1 MRLAQRRGRGYN
13 KKTMFPRL
21 PTCLPTFLPVTLLA
35 VLMASSINVGIAAPA
50 NITFE
55 KDVRPILKAHCFH
68 CHGELAEHQGELD
81 LRLARL
87 ILTGG
92 GSGPAIVKGQPD
104 QSLLLEYLRDG
115 TMPPEDVTHRPSDAE
130 ITIIRKWIA
139 GGAQTTDE
147 EPESLGDGFFI
158 TAAEREFWAFRKIKR
173 PELPQLPRMLQA
185 ENGIDH
191 FIGAKLAANDL
202 TFSPR
207 AAKSTLLR
215 RATLDLTGLPPTQV
229 ALREFK
235 SSANPAAYEELVNQL
250 LASASYGERW
260 GRHWLDA
267 AGYADSEGYT
277 DSDAQRLWAF
287 KYRDYVIGSF
297 NKDKPYN
304 QFVIEQLAGD
314 ELIGKPLTNLTQRQQ
329 DLIVATGFLR
339 NAPDGTGS
347 GAATEEARNAVVSET
362 IKLVTSSLVGLTV
375 GCAQCHNHRY
385 DPISQADYYGLRAV
399 FEPALNWKAWKT
411 PAQRKVSLYTE
422 ADRELKAEV
431 EAKVKTVATQR
442 TKKEEAYIA
451 ATFEKEIA
459 KLPSEIQAEVRT
471 AHDIAVKDRSDAQNK
486 IIKKYPST
494 VVTAGNLYLFDK
506 KAAADLAT
514 FTAKQDTLRKAIPVE
529 EYVRCLTEPH
539 QQDPPTTFVFSRGNF
554 STPLA
559 EVEPRELT
567 VLDPQGT
574 ATYIDRIENIPTTG
588 RRYQYAQWL
597 TSSEHPLL
605 ARVIVNRIWAHHFGR
620 GIVDTPGDFGALGGR
635 PSHPQLLDWLA
646 AELMQNDWSIK
657 HINRLIMTSATYQQS
672 STRHE
677 LGNNI
682 DRQKRLLWSM
692 PVRRLET
699 ENIRDAIL
707 AISGMLN
714 TQAAG
719 AAVPV
724 MADRTG
730 QWIVGKENLN
740 AGRPGPVIDMLGQQY
755 RRSVY
760 IEVRRSRPL
769 AVLEPF
775 DLPTLAPNCTRRA
788 SSTVA
793 PQSLQMLN
801 SQFITQQS
809 RHFADRL
816 IRLSDSTEDQIRA
829 AWRLVYSK
837 EITDE
842 QLGEA
847 IDFMAESQKTLAAD
861 YQDKGIKDDAQR
873 DTLALFCQALI
884 SSNQFIYIE

>member
-1 MRLAQRRGRGYN
+1 
-13 KKTMFPRL
+13 MFPRL
-21 PTCLPTFLPVTLLA
+21 PTFLAVTLLA
-35 VLMASSINVGIAAPA
+35 ALMASSINVGIAAPA

-55 KDVRPILKAHCFH
+55 KDVQPILKAHCFH
-68 CHGELAEHQGELD
+68 CHGELVEHQGELD

-92 GSGPAIVKGQPD
+92 ASGPAIVKGQPD

-115 TMPPEDVTHRPSDAE
+115 TMPPEDVTHRPSAAE

-139 GGAQTTDE
+139 GGAMTAYE
-147 EPESLGDGFFI
+147 EPATLGDGFYI
-158 TAAEREFWAFRKIKR
+158 TAEERGFWAFQKIQR
-173 PELPQLPRMLQA
+173 PELPQLSRVFET

-191 FIGAKLAANDL
+191 FIGAKLAANNL
-202 TFSPR
+202 AFSPR

-215 RATLDLTGLPPTQV
+215 RATLDLTGLPPTQA

-235 SSANPAAYEELVNQL
+235 SSTNPAAYEELVDQL
-250 LASASYGERW
+250 LAAVSYGERW

-277 DSDAQRLWAF
+277 DADAQRPWAF
-287 KYRDYVIGSF
+287 KYRDYVIASF
-297 NKDKPYN
+297 NNDKPYN
-304 QFVIEQLAGD
+304 QFVLEQLAGD
-314 ELIGKPLTNLTQRQQ
+314 EMIGKPLENLTPRQQ
-329 DLIVATGFLR
+329 EWIVATGFLR

-347 GAATEEARNAVVSET
+347 GAATEAARNSVVSET

-385 DPISQADYYGLRAV
+385 DPISQADYYRLRAV

-422 ADRELKAEV
+422 ADRQRKAEV
-431 EAKVKTVATQR
+431 EAEVKVVAAQR
-442 TKKEEAYIA
+442 TKKQQAYIA
-451 ATFEKEIA
+451 ATFETEIA
-459 KLPSEIQAEVRT
+459 KLPSEVQTEVRT
-471 AHDIAVKDRSDAQNK
+471 AHDTAVKDRSDAQNK
-486 IIKKYPST
+486 LIKKYPST

-506 KAAADLAT
+506 KAADDLAT
-514 FTAKQDTLRKAIPVE
+514 FVAKQATLRKAIPVE

-554 STPLA
+554 SSPLT
-559 EVEPRELT
+559 EVEPRELA
-567 VLDPQGT
+567 VLDPRGV
-574 ATYIDRIENIPTTG
+574 ATYADRIDSIPTTG

-597 TSSEHPLL
+597 TSTEHPLL
-605 ARVIVNRIWAHHFGR
+605 ARVIVNRIWTHHFGR

-657 HINRLIMTSATYQQS
+657 HIHRLIMTSATYQQS

-677 LGNNI
+677 LGNKI
-682 DRQKRLLWSM
+682 DRQKRMLWSM

-699 ENIRDAIL
+699 ENIRDSIL

-730 QWIVGKENLN
+730 QWVVGKENLN

-775 DLPTLAPNCTRRA
+775 DLPTLTPNCTRRA
-788 SSTVA
+788 SSTAA

-801 SQFITQQS
+801 SEFITQQS

-816 IRLSDSTEDQIRA
+816 VRLSDSTEDAIRA

-842 QLGEA
+842 QFGEA
-847 IDFMAESQKTLAAD
+847 TEFIAASQKTLTAD
-861 YQDKGIKDDAQR
+861 YQDKGLKDDANR
-873 DTLALFCQALI
+873 DALALFCQALI

>member
-1 MRLAQRRGRGYN
+1 VRLAQRRGRSYN
-13 KKTMFPRL
+13 KNTMFPRL
-21 PTCLPTFLPVTLLA
+21 PTFLAVTLLA
-35 VLMASSINVGIAAPA
+35 ALMASSLNVGIAAPA
-50 NITFE
+50 SFTFE
-55 KDVRPILKAHCFH
+55 NDVQPILKAHCFH
-68 CHGELAEHQGELD
+68 CHGELVEHQGELD

-92 GSGPAIVKGQPD
+92 ASGPAIVKGQPD

-115 TMPPEDVTHRPSDAE
+115 TMPPADVTHRPTDAE
-130 ITIIRKWIA
+130 ITIIRKWVA
-139 GGAQTTDE
+139 GGALTVYE
-147 EPESLGDGFFI
+147 EPESLGDGFYI
-158 TAAEREFWAFRKIKR
+158 TPAEREFWAFQKIQR
-173 PELPQLPRMLQA
+173 PELPQLFGGLPA

-191 FIGAKLAANDL
+191 FIGAKLAASEL

-207 AAKSTLLR
+207 AEKTTLLR
-215 RATLDLTGLPPTQV
+215 RATLDLTGLPPTPA
-229 ALREFK
+229 ALGKFK
-235 SSANPAAYEELVNQL
+235 NSRNPAAYEELVDQL
-250 LASASYGERW
+250 LASVSYGERW

-277 DSDAQRLWAF
+277 DSDAQRPWAF
-287 KYRDYVIGSF
+287 KYRDYVIASF

-304 QFVIEQLAGD
+304 QFILEQLAGD
-314 ELIGKPLTNLTQRQQ
+314 ELVGKPLENLTPQQ
-329 DLIVATGFLR
+329 QELIVATGFLR

-362 IKLVTSSLVGLTV
+362 IKQVTSSLVGLTV

-385 DPISQADYYGLRAV
+385 DPISQKDYYRLRAV

-411 PAQRKVSLYTE
+411 PAHRRVSLYTE
-422 ADRELKAEV
+422 ADRQRKAEV
-431 EAKVKTVATQR
+431 ESQIKEIATQR
-442 TKKEEAYIA
+442 SKKQEAYIV
-451 ATFEKEIA
+451 ATFESEIA
-459 KLPSEIQAEVRT
+459 KLPSEVQAEVRT
-471 AHDIAVKDRSDAQNK
+471 AHDTAEKERSDAQNK
-486 IIKKYPST
+486 LIKKYPST

-514 FTAKQDTLRKAIPVE
+514 FTTKQETLRKAIPLE

-539 QQDPPTTFVFSRGNF
+539 QQSPPTTFVFSRGNF
-554 STPLA
+554 SAPLV

-574 ATYIDRIENIPTTG
+574 ASYVDRIENIPTTG

-597 TSSEHPLL
+597 TSAEHPLL

-657 HINRLIMTSATYQQS
+657 HIHRLIMTSTTYQQS

-677 LGNNI
+677 LGNKI
-682 DRQKRLLWSM
+682 DRQKRMLWSM

-699 ENIRDAIL
+699 ESIRDTIL

-714 TQAAG
+714 TQATG

-775 DLPTLAPNCTRRA
+775 DLPTLSPNCNRRA

-801 SQFITQQS
+801 SEFITQQS

-816 IRLSDSTEDQIRA
+816 LRLSDSAEDRIRA

-837 EITDE
+837 EITAEQFDE
-842 QLGEA
+842 AL
-847 IDFMAESQKTLAAD
+847 DFIGTSEKTLTAD

-873 DTLALFCQALI
+873 DALALLCQALI